1 MQPASAALIFFVF
14 FLKMFGTAQSTS
26 PTGLDEAAFRAMHT
40 SARLQFIHELHLMRL
55 DSGQFVAQYHPML
68 AVAQSTG
75 DKRSEWLLRFFYF
88 QKRDLLRVPDT
99 QWKALLTELL
109 ALVDQSHDELAK
121 IVTNHYL
128 FFYNYHHREISH
140 RQLYSHVLLELEQIK
155 ATGIE
160 QFENLFIDRILF
172 DSGSFIHETGDDDK
186 ALEFLL
192 LAEKFARPGEDGL
205 QVHTYILNYLES
217 IYQHKKELDK
227 GILYAKKLLDLSQN
241 TVVKSTKDSLFCS
254 IWRGIATLDLA
265 SMLIEAGKNEEGEK
279 IADQGY
285 ALVKAPLQA
294 RCELIEAEY
303 NMLQVLITIKLNLN
317 KLPEAKSL
325 LNRAGELAALLD
337 RIAQPN
343 YFRYLQLYEANARFY
358 EMEGNFAASVRYKNL
373 ATPLR
378 DSLSRRNDARQLE
391 QIKQRLAAEKYDRQI
406 QLIES
411 EKRTQTWLRNAA
423 ILILLLVSG
432 LAYGNF
438 LRLRAKRRLAEQDL
452 EAAKND
458 LANFA
463 SGLREKSELAE
474 NLRLEIEK
482 IARNDERNEHL
493 EKLSRSTILTDED
506 WSAFRKLFEQV
517 YPHFIAEQKAQFP
530 DLTPAEIRLLVL
542 EKLGL
547 TAQEM
552 ANMLGISK
560 NTIHQTRYRLKKR
573 MNEDL

>member
-1 MQPASAALIFFVF
+1 
-14 FLKMFGTAQSTS
+14 
-26 PTGLDEAAFRAMHT
+26 
-40 SARLQFIHELHLMRL
+40 
-55 DSGQFVAQYHPML
+55 
-68 AVAQSTG
+68 
-75 DKRSEWLLRFFYF
+75 
-88 QKRDLLRVPDT
+88 
-99 QWKALLTELL
+99 
-109 ALVDQSHDELAK
+109 
-121 IVTNHYL
+121 
-128 FFYNYHHREISH
+128 
-140 RQLYSHVLLELEQIK
+140 
-155 ATGIE
+155 
-160 QFENLFIDRILF
+160 
-172 DSGSFIHETGDDDK
+172 
-186 ALEFLL
+186 LL
-192 LAEKFARPGEDGL
+192 LPEKFARPGEDGL

-294 RCELIEAEY
+294 KCELIEAEY

-452 EAAKND
+452 EAAKNE